1 MERFRRLFLPV
12 DSVDTDPPPARRAAV
27 AVIVGPTA
35 GHASSEMLF
44 IRRAEREGDPW
55 SGDMAFPGGRA
66 EPDDADLCATALRE
80 TVEEIGWALPRE
92 ALVGALP
99 VLRSPVRRPGLS
111 MSVHPF
117 LFVVDAWPE
126 HFLLS
131 GEVARV
137 HRLHVEQLL
146 AEDGRGAFL
155 WEGRGA
161 HVPPVPLELP
171 RVDVDGQR
179 IWGMTLRVLDD
190 LLARV
195 RAGTPAS

>member
-1 MERFRRLFLPV
+1 MERFRRLFLPA
-12 DSVDTDPPPARRAAV
+12 DAPTPEPLPARRAAV
-27 AVIVGPTA
+27 AVIVGPA
-35 GHASSEMLF
+35 GAHGAGEILF

-66 EPDDADLCATALRE
+66 EPEDADLCATALRE
-80 TVEEIGWALPRE
+80 TAEELGWHLPRR

-99 VLRSPVRRPGLS
+99 VLRSPVRRPEIS

-117 LFVVDAWPE
+117 LFVVDAWPDA
-126 HFLLS
+126 FRPS

-137 HRLHVEQLL
+137 HRFAVARLL
-146 AEDGRGAFL
+146 AEESRGTFV

-161 HVPPVPLELP
+161 HAPPVPLELP
-171 RVDVDGQR
+171 RLDLEGQR

-195 RAGTPAS
+195 DTPAS